1 MMRPTVSWLH
11 SYKNPVNIYSTCGM
25 QVHAEINLIETE
37 FEMGRIDDAHE
48 HSIRV
53 EKMMTHPDYD
63 YAHGD
68 LSRTSIS
75 QYCK

>member
-1 MMRPTVSWLH
+1 
-11 SYKNPVNIYSTCGM
+11 M
-25 QVHAEINLIETE
+25 QVHAEINLIETAS
-37 FEMGRIDDAHE
+37 EMGRIDDAHE